1 VDERGSNVEIADL
14 LADDDDGS
22 LALERWKSRLA
33 AYVDGQGALDAL
45 RLRSPSEPPWP
56 STDNPMVGYLSE
68 RGNEIATDDGVA
80 GALAWLARK
89 AWFEGAIAERARIA
103 RLIDRD

>member
-1 VDERGSNVEIADL
+1 MDDGGMSVEIADL
-14 LADDDDGS
+14 LADDDDRS
-22 LALERWKSRLA
+22 LALARWKSRLT
-33 AYVDGQGALDAL
+33 AYIDGQGALDAL
-45 RLRSPSEPPWP
+45 RLRSASEPPWP

-68 RGNEIATDDGVA
+68 RGTEIATDDGVA